1 MANHVTGVS
10 LLGSTGSV
18 GTQTLDVIRNFPD
31 KFDVVGLAAH
41 NNYTSLKKQVLEFHP
56 TLVSCNPTNMPINFL
71 GESEAVITDM
81 ESVAATNEA
90 DIVVVATTG
99 YVALKP
105 ILKCMSLKKNI
116 AIANKE
122 SIIIAGDILKE
133 KASKNNVEL
142 MPLDSEPSA
151 IWQCLKGED
160 SPISKLIIT
169 ASGGALRNV
178 PTESIPKSKIDQVL
192 KHPTWNMGV
201 KITVD
206 SATMMNKAFEVIEAK
221 WLFDVGWENI
231 EVIIH
236 PESII
241 HSMVEFEDG
250 STKAQLSR
258 PNMRLPIQ
266 YALFHPHRQK
276 NDHID
281 KLDLETINKLTFEP
295 VNQDRYPCFDLA
307 IKYAKKGHT
316 WPSVLTGADEGAV
329 RQFVEGKISFGEIPT
344 LIESTLS
351 AHKEIAMPDVAQRIA
366 AATWAY
372 EKALELSR

>member
-1 MANHVTGVS
+1 MVNHVTGVS

-41 NNYTSLKKQVLEFHP
+41 NNYTFLKKQVLEFHP
-56 TLVSCNPTNMPINFL
+56 TLVSCNPTNMPIDFL

-81 ESVAATNEA
+81 ESVATTNEA

-221 WLFDVGWENI
+221 WLFDVGWEDI

-250 STKAQLSR
+250 STKAQLSP

-351 AHKEIAMPDVAQRIA
+351 AHEEVETPDVAQRIA

>member
-1 MANHVTGVS
+1 
-10 LLGSTGSV
+10 
-18 GTQTLDVIRNFPD
+18 
-31 KFDVVGLAAH
+31 
-41 NNYTSLKKQVLEFHP
+41 
-56 TLVSCNPTNMPINFL
+56 
-71 GESEAVITDM
+71 
-81 ESVAATNEA
+81 
-90 DIVVVATTG
+90 
-99 YVALKP
+99 
-105 ILKCMSLKKNI
+105 MSLKKNI

-250 STKAQLSR
+250 STKAQLSP

-351 AHKEIAMPDVAQRIA
+351 AHKEVAMPDVAQRIA